1 MNQKY
6 YEFTELEQQSV
17 LKDYY
22 EGCMSS
28 QSLGMKYETS
38 QYHIQKIL
46 AIFARKD
53 PEGIKNLEETRIMKK
68 QRLQAEEASKLPDDT
83 ESLKNEMRR
92 LQQELKTAQ
101 YRAHAFNTMIDVAEK
116 TLHISIRKR
125 HGTRQQ

>member
-1 MNQKY
+1 MKKY

-46 AIFARKD
+46 AIFAGKD
-53 PEGIKNLEETRIMKK
+53 PEGIEKLEKARIMKK
-68 QRLQAEEASKLPDDT
+68 QKLQAAEAAKLPNDA
-83 ESLKNEMRR
+83 ESLKNEVRR

-101 YRAHAFNTMIDVAEK
+101 YRAHAFNTMIDVAEE
-116 TLHISIRKR
+116 TLHISIRKK